1 MKPVLQLAAVGLVGF
16 GLWKLASLFLL
27 PIVFFVFKIGL
38 IIALVMLVFWW
49 VNKKSRDKEDTP
61 PASP

>member
-1 MKPVLQLAAVGLVGF
+1 MKPVVQLAAIGLVGF

-27 PIVFFVFKIGL
+27 PIVFFIFKIGL
-38 IIALVMLVFWW
+38 IVGLVMLVFWW

-61 PASP
+61 PATP